1 MKERGML
8 FSKPM
13 VLALLDGSKTQ
24 TRRLCKLPDNAQ
36 EVQYWAPPSGKS
48 QPGWADPGVNYWTP
62 DPNGETS
69 SNHLDTSPYGQP
81 GDRLWVREAW
91 RAHVSHD
98 HVPPRDIPV
107 GAVLLF
113 EADADKHKFPW
124 AGKYRPPMFMPRWAS
139 RIDLEITGVR
149 VERLQDITE
158 SDAIAEGIQPIIESD
173 GPNYF
178 TAHIDGWNLNSST
191 ALGAYQMLWEWI
203 NGAGSW
209 DKNPWVWVIEFRRI

>member
-1 MKERGML
+1 MKERGIL

-24 TRRLCKLPDNAQ
+24 TRRILKNPYMGDVWSVRPAINPRFDCHTHDWWLPDAK
-36 EVQYWAPPSGKS
+36 VPYGAIKS
-48 QPGWADPGVNYWTP
+48 PF
-62 DPNGETS
+62 
-69 SNHLDTSPYGQP
+69 GQP

-107 GAVLLF
+107 SAVLLF

-139 RIDLEITGVR
+139 RIDLEISGVR
-149 VERLQDITE
+149 VERLQDISE
-158 SDAIAEGIQPIIESD
+158 EDAMAEGCDPYDVS
-173 GPNYF
+173 GL
-178 TAHIDGWNLNSST
+178 TAAEL
-191 ALGAYQMLWEWI
+191 ALLDAPLMDPTTPYKNGYALLWESLA
-203 NGAGSW
+203 GPGSW
-209 DKNPWVWVIEFRRI
+209 DANPWCWVVEFRKVKP